1 MKMRKYFALA
11 MVAVLSL
18 TIALAVVGCGQ
29 KAEQASTDTSMPATE
44 TSAMPA
50 DSGAMM
56 SDSGMSNMAD
66 TTAHQ

>member
-1 MKMRKYFALA
+1 MRKLFALA

-18 TIALAVVGCGQ
+18 TIALAVMGCGQ
-29 KAEQASTDTSMPATE
+29 KTETTTETTTTPTE

-56 SDSGMSNMAD
+56 SDTMSSMTD

>member
-1 MKMRKYFALA
+1 MRKLFALA

-18 TIALAVVGCGQ
+18 TIALAVVGCSQ
-29 KAEQASTDTSMPATE
+29 KTETTTETTNPPAE

-56 SDSGMSNMAD
+56 SDSGMSHMAD
-66 TTAHQ
+66 TTAHK

>member
-1 MKMRKYFALA
+1 MRKLFALA

-18 TIALAVVGCGQ
+18 TIALAVMGCGQ
-29 KAEQASTDTSMPATE
+29 KTETTTETTTTPTE

-56 SDSGMSNMAD
+56 SDTMSSMTD
-66 TTAHQ
+66 TTAHK

>member
-1 MKMRKYFALA
+1 MKMRKIFALA

-18 TIALAVVGCGQ
+18 TIGLAVMGCGQ
-29 KAEQASTDTSMPATE
+29 KAEQASTESTPPAEQST
-44 TSAMPA
+44 MPA
-50 DSGAMM
+50 DSSAAM

>member
-1 MKMRKYFALA
+1 MRKLFALA

-18 TIALAVVGCGQ
+18 TIALAVMGCGQ
-29 KAEQASTDTSMPATE
+29 KTE
-44 TSAMPA
+44 TTTETTTTPMETSTMPA

-56 SDSGMSNMAD
+56 SDTMSSMTD

>member
-1 MKMRKYFALA
+1 MRKLFALA
-11 MVAVLSL
+11 MVAMLSL
-18 TIALAVVGCGQ
+18 TIALAVMGCGK
-29 KAEQASTDTSMPATE
+29 KADEASTEAATPPAE
-44 TSAMPA
+44 SSMPA